1 MSDLKFAELAAELKI
16 DALLISGLPNVRYV
30 SGFTGSN
37 GMVLASGDQPVL
49 FTDLRYQ
56 IQAAQEKRDGFKI
69 RLVRSGPLSK
79 AVAQMLSKGKYKKIG
94 FEKGRLTYEDY
105 LALKEK
111 LPLNVELVPTGGVIE
126 KLRMVKDA
134 AEAAKIRRSV
144 ATNSKAFEAAKKRIK
159 PGVKENDV
167 AAEIDYQMRRH
178 GAEGTAFETIVAF
191 GERSAL
197 PHAHPTGKRL
207 EKDELVLIDMGS
219 CQDGYTSDM
228 TRVLFLDKP
237 KAKIAALYKAVL
249 EAQLAAIDAVREGVT
264 AQQVDRAARQVL
276 AAHGLDKQFTHSTGH
291 GLGLEIHEP
300 PRVGKKEK
308 TKLAEGMA
316 ITIEPGAYLEGVG
329 GVRIED
335 TILVTKTGC
344 EVLTPTSKE
353 LTVL

>member
-1 MSDLKFAELAAELKI
+1 VIDLNFGQLSAELNI

-37 GMVLASGDQPVL
+37 GMLLASQDPPVL
-49 FTDLRYQ
+49 FTDPRYQ
-56 IQAAQEKRDGFKI
+56 IQAAQEKADGFKI
-69 RLVRSGPLSK
+69 HLVRSGPLSHAMAK
-79 AVAQMLSKGKYKKIG
+79 LLAKGKYKKIG

-105 LALKEK
+105 LVLKDK

-134 AEAAKIRRSV
+134 VEIAKIRHAV

-178 GAEGTAFETIVAF
+178 GAEGTAFATIVAF

-219 CQDGYTSDM
+219 CQEGYTSDM
-228 TRVLFLDKP
+228 TRVLFLEKP
-237 KAKIAALYKAVL
+237 KPQIASLYRAVL

-264 AQQVDRAARQVL
+264 AARVDGAARQVL
-276 AAHGLDKQFTHSTGH
+276 AAHGLDKQFVHSTGH
-291 GLGLEIHEP
+291 GLGLEIHET
-300 PRVGKKEK
+300 PRVGKKDK
-308 TKLAEGMA
+308 TKLAAGMV
-316 ITIEPGAYLEGVG
+316 ITIEPGAYVEGVG